1 MLDTAQNAVYER
13 TSWLIRDYFELAGT
27 REIVTTEPSTGNA
40 T

>member
-13 TSWLIRDYFELAGT
+13 TSWFIRDYFELAGA
-27 REIVTTEPSTGNA
+27 REIVPAKSSTGDA